1 MVSVG
6 VPRLALLPP
15 LRWRWPPLP
24 PPPLLLL
31 LLLLLRLLLLPP
43 PLLLLLAPFHPLRL
57 HETRQLL
64 RLAAVFTIGAP
75 HAVLPY

>member
-1 MVSVG
+1 MWSG
-6 VPRLALLPP
+6 VKRRA
-15 LRWRWPPLP
+15 
-24 PPPLLLL
+24 
-31 LLLLLRLLLLPP
+31 LLLPLP
-43 PLLLLLAPFHPLRL
+43 LLLLLLLAPFHPLRL

>member
-15 LRWRWPPLP
+15 LRWRWPLLLPLLPPLPPLPLLP
-24 PPPLLLL
+24 PPP
-31 LLLLLRLLLLPP
+31 
-43 PLLLLLAPFHPLRL
+43 LLLLAPFHPLRL

-75 HAVLPY
+75 YAVLPC